1 MAPSRLKVQVKK
13 TFYFHFFSPLT
24 RCLESSAHWEVDEKV
39 DATVHLD
46 GELFKTEIWKIWS
59 HDYSLRRKLTNK
71 IYDTIVFSEAEQ
83 LLNELNHDFL
93 DVIPF
98 ADQGRKSF
106 TVRLRWLT
114 PINMLKYSSS
124 IIFILNTRFFI
135 KNEKRMAGSDGHMV
149 TSI

>member
-1 MAPSRLKVQVKK
+1 M
-13 TFYFHFFSPLT
+13 
-24 RCLESSAHWEVDEKV
+24 
-39 DATVHLD
+39 
-46 GELFKTEIWKIWS
+46 
-59 HDYSLRRKLTNK
+59 
-71 IYDTIVFSEAEQ
+71 YDRIVFSEAEQ